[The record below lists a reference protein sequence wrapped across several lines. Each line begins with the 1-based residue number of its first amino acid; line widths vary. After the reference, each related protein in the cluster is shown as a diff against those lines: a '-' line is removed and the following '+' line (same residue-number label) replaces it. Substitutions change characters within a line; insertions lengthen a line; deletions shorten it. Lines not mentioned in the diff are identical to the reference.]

1 MTGLSPNHPML
12 VREGRSD
19 GMTMSAEVSMF
30 HPLGPKTLEDWLA
43 EEQPDD
49 GSRLELIWGYLHMTP
64 PPGGPHQYAAGE
76 LFAELRAAVRAAG
89 RTDLT
94 ALPAVG
100 VRISTPFRIGVI
112 PDVAVVSVAPDRVNF
127 GADELV
133 LAVEVWSTG
142 NTRAER
148 DTKIA
153 AYASAR
159 VPYLWIVELPAG
171 RPAKFWGFTLGETGY
186 RQEVFAGDGETVK
199 APGPVP
205 VVVDTGQLR

>member
-1 MTGLSPNHPML
+1 
-12 VREGRSD
+12 
-19 GMTMSAEVSMF
+19 MTMSAEVSMI
-30 HPLGPKTLEDWLA
+30 HPLGPKTVEDWLA
-43 EEQPDD
+43 EEQPVD

-76 LFAELRAAVRAAG
+76 LFVVLRAAVRAAD
-89 RTDLT
+89 RSDLT

-100 VRISTPFRIGVI
+100 VRISTPFRIGII
-112 PDVAVVSVAPDRVNF
+112 PDVAVVSVPPDRVNF
-127 GADELV
+127 AADDLV
-133 LAVEVWSTG
+133 LAVEVWSPG
-142 NTRAER
+142 NSREER

-171 RPAKFWGFTLGETGY
+171 KPARFWGYTLGESGY
-186 RQEVFAGDGETVK
+186 RQEVFATDGETVK

-205 VVVDTGQLR
+205 VVVDTSQLR